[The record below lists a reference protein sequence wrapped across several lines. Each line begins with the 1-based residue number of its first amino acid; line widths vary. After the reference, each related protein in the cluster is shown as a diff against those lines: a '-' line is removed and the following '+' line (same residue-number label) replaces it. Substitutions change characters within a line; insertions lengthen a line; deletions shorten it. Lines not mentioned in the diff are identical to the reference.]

1 MPIDLWSNGVVKYS
15 KAGGIKMAEFNKIK
29 YNNEYN
35 KQSYDRINLMTEKGK
50 KSQWT
55 EKAKAAGLSLNA
67 YITRA
72 VDNYA
77 GTENFTK
84 VEEKAKEEARREVL
98 TKVADA
104 LKPDKQ
110 PDTSDFDEDIKKR
123 LQGLI

>member
-1 MPIDLWSNGVVKYS
+1 MPIDIWSNGGVKYS
-15 KAGGIKMAEFNKIK
+15 KTGGIKMAEFNKIK

-77 GTENFTK
+77 GIEDFTK

-98 TKVADA
+98 AKVADA
-104 LKPDKQ
+104 LKPDK
-110 PDTSDFDEDIKKR
+110 SDFDEAIKKR

>member
-1 MPIDLWSNGVVKYS
+1 
-15 KAGGIKMAEFNKIK
+15 MAEFNKIK

-50 KSQWT
+50 KSQWA

-77 GTENFTK
+77 GIEDYTK
-84 VEEKAKEEARREVL
+84 VEERAKEEARREVL
-98 TKVADA
+98 AKVADA
-104 LKPDKQ
+104 LKPDK
-110 PDTSDFDEDIKKR
+110 SDFDEDIKKR

>member
-1 MPIDLWSNGVVKYS
+1 
-15 KAGGIKMAEFNKIK
+15 MAEFNKIK

-50 KSQWT
+50 KSKWT

-77 GTENFTK
+77 GIEAFTK
-84 VEEKAKEEARREVL
+84 VEERAKEEARREVL
-98 TKVADA
+98 AKVADA

-110 PDTSDFDEDIKKR
+110 ADKSGFDKEIKKR

>member
-77 GTENFTK
+77 GIENFTK
-84 VEEKAKEEARREVL
+84 IEERAKEEARREVL
-98 TKVADA
+98 AKVADA

>member
-1 MPIDLWSNGVVKYS
+1 
-15 KAGGIKMAEFNKIK
+15 MAEFNKIK

-50 KSQWT
+50 KSQWA

-77 GTENFTK
+77 GTEDFTK
-84 VEEKAKEEARREVL
+84 VEERAKEEARREVL
-98 TKVADA
+98 AKVADA

-110 PDTSDFDEDIKKR
+110 ADKSDFDEDIKRR

>member
-1 MPIDLWSNGVVKYS
+1 
-15 KAGGIKMAEFNKIK
+15 MAEFNKIK

-84 VEEKAKEEARREVL
+84 VKEKAKEEARREVL

>member
-1 MPIDLWSNGVVKYS
+1 
-15 KAGGIKMAEFNKIK
+15 MAEFNKIK

>member
-1 MPIDLWSNGVVKYS
+1 MPIDKRGNVVLKCS
-15 KAGGIKMAEFNKIK
+15 KTGGIKMADFNKIK

-77 GTENFTK
+77 GIEDFTK
-84 VEEKAKEEARREVL
+84 VEVRAKEEARREVL
-98 TKVADA
+98 AKVADA
-104 LKPDKQ
+104 LKPDRQ
-110 PDTSDFDEDIKKR
+110 PDKSDFDEAIKKR